1 MLDKNLCYFLFAAVD
16 KCLSSPCKNR
26 ATCTRNIDTYICKCP
41 PGFHGYNCEKGWK
54 SLLMFSI
61 GAEEVSVIIVPL
73 QCVQTPPAVATEME
87 DVNISVESFRMALPY
102 AFVLRDTDLNWT
114 TVPACLKV

>member
-1 MLDKNLCYFLFAAVD
+1 MERRALETSTPISANVHQVSMDTTAKKVG
-16 KCLSSPCKNR
+16 SP
-26 ATCTRNIDTYICKCP
+26 
-41 PGFHGYNCEKGWK
+41 K